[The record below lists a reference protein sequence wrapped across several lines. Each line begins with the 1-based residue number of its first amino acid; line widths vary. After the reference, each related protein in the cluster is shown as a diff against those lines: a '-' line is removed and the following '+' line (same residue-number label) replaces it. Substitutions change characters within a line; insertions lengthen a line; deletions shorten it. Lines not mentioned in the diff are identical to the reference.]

1 MMMLDQFLDGL
12 MMLLDWGPIAML
24 AAGVLV
30 GIAVGSLPGLTS
42 TMAIAILLPLSF
54 QLPPLLSI
62 PLLIGIYKGGL
73 YGGAI
78 PAILIATPGTG
89 GAIATVYDGY
99 PLGQKGYPRKAIQTS
114 LYASAAGDAFS
125 DFMLLFFIAPLA
137 IVAGVFGSPEYLAL
151 FLLSLVVIATMT
163 GGSIIKGLFSGFL
176 GILVSLVGIDSVS
189 GSTRFTF
196 GSMDLAAG
204 LSFVPMMIGL
214 FAVSEVLE
222 SFQQSL
228 KSGGQQVLGGLG
240 KTRSDDRL
248 TWSEAWRLR
257 HVILQSSVVGTFIG
271 IIPGLGAPIAAFLAY
286 ALARKTSS
294 EPEKFGKGSLEGIAA
309 PEAANNAVNGANFI
323 PLFAF
328 GIPGDVIAAIM
339 LGAFVVHGLRPGPDL
354 MVNHGATM
362 YALII
367 CMIIGNAVLF
377 GLGWFLSG
385 LFAQVTRIPKHLLL
399 PTVLAIACVGS
410 YSVNNNIFDVYV
422 MIIFG
427 FLGLLLKKLD
437 VSVVPFVITV
447 ILGREI
453 ENSLIRTL
461 IVLEGQPSSLINHPV
476 ASFLLLATVV
486 ALASAIFS
494 RVKSRK
500 PKHQT
505 EGGML

>member
-1 MMMLDQFLDGL
+1 MTMLDQLADGL
-12 MMLLDWGPIAML
+12 LLLLNWGSFAML
-24 AAGVLV
+24 AAGVLI
-30 GIAVGSLPGLTS
+30 GLMVGSLPGLTS

-54 QLPPLLSI
+54 QLPALLSI

-73 YGGAI
+73 YAGAI

-89 GAIATVYDGY
+89 GAIATVSDGY
-99 PLGQKGYPRKAIQTS
+99 PLAQKGYPRKAIQTS
-114 LYASAAGDAFS
+114 LFASAAGDTFS
-125 DFMLLFFIAPLA
+125 DFMLLLFIAPLA
-137 IVAGVFGSPEYLAL
+137 IVAGAFGSPEYLAL

-163 GGSIIKGLFSGFL
+163 GGSIIKGIFSGFL
-176 GILVSLVGIDSVS
+176 GLLVSLVGIDSVS

-222 SFQQSL
+222 SYQ
-228 KSGGQQVLGGLG
+228 
-240 KTRSDDRL
+240 RSARESTHEALTKLRRARSEDRL
-248 TWSEAWRLR
+248 TWSEARQLR
-257 HVILQSSVVGTFIG
+257 HVVLRSSAIGTFVG

-286 ALARKTSS
+286 AVAKKTSK
-294 EPEKFGKGSLEGIAA
+294 EPELFGTGSLEGIAA

-354 MVNHGATM
+354 MVEHGAVM

-367 CMIIGNAVLF
+367 CMILGNVILF

-385 LFAQVTRIPKHLLL
+385 LFAQVTRIPKNLLL
-399 PTVLAIACVGS
+399 PAVLAIACVGS
-410 YSVNNNIFDVYV
+410 YSVNNSIFDVYV
-422 MIIFG
+422 MIFFG
-427 FLGLLLKKLD
+427 LLGLALKKLK

-453 ENSLIRTL
+453 ENSLVRTL
-461 IVLEGQPSSLINHPV
+461 IVLEGQPGSLINHPV
-476 ASFLLLATVV
+476 ASLLLLATAI
-486 ALASAIFS
+486 ALVSAILSS
-494 RVKSRK
+494 RKSRK
-500 PKHQT
+500 TSHQT
-505 EGGML
+505 